1 MRTSELAGQAA
12 VNTETLRYYERR
24 GLLTQPPRTP
34 GGYRDYPPTAVDLL
48 RFIKRAQELG
58 FTLDEV
64 EELLHLDTGGPDS
77 RDAARAL
84 AEHRRADLER
94 RIQDLQR
101 MHDSLAD
108 LVATCDRPRVDRN
121 CALLDAIDH
130 RQETSLKLEVLHVP
144 DCPNLAP
151 MLQRLAEASDL
162 PVTTRLIETDADAAE
177 FGMAG
182 SPTLL
187 IDGVDPFAAGDDCGC
202 GVSCRLYRDG
212 GRIVPAPSVEQLRAA
227 ITATN
232 QSHDTTTPE
241 EVLSAWR
248 TRALPLDPT
257 EKAVQHAILRTFATT
272 GHPPTPSDLDAL
284 TADSGRGTTEILTA
298 LHDVDA
304 IQLAPNGRIALAYP
318 FSATPTRHRVR
329 IDDRVDVYAMCA
341 IDALGIAAML
351 DQDTR
356 IESFDVTTGE
366 QVTVTT
372 TAGRAV
378 WEPVGAVVFVG
389 ADTGGGPS
397 ADCCCDYLNFF
408 ASNAAAEA
416 WTTEHPQVPGQI
428 LNQAEAEELGNRLF
442 GHLLTTA

>member
-1 MRTSELAGQAA
+1 M
-12 VNTETLRYYERR
+12 
-24 GLLTQPPRTP
+24 
-34 GGYRDYPPTAVDLL
+34 
-48 RFIKRAQELG
+48 
-58 FTLDEV
+58 
-64 EELLHLDTGGPDS
+64 
-77 RDAARAL
+77 
-84 AEHRRADLER
+84 
-94 RIQDLQR
+94 
-101 MHDSLAD
+101 
-108 LVATCDRPRVDRN
+108 
-121 CALLDAIDH
+121 
-130 RQETSLKLEVLHVP
+130 KLEVLHVP

-151 MLQRLAEASDL
+151 MLQRLTEASDL
-162 PVTTRLIETDADAAE
+162 PVTTRLIETDANAAE

-202 GVSCRLYRDG
+202 GCGVSCRLYRDRD

-227 ITATN
+227 IGAAG
-232 QSHDTTTPE
+232 QPHDTTAPG

-257 EKAVQHAILRTFATT
+257 EKAVQQAILRAFATT
-272 GHPPTPSDLDAL
+272 GRPPTPGDLDAL

-304 IQLAPNGRIALAYP
+304 IQLAANGDIALAYP

-329 IDDRVDVYAMCA
+329 IDDRVDIYAMCA

-356 IESFDVTTGE
+356 IESFDVTTGD

-389 ADTGGGPS
+389 AHAGGGPS

-408 ASNAAAEA
+408 ACNAAAQA